1 MIVNEVPIPQALN
14 LSGKKPWEVQHID
27 TMDLWKFGDKKN
39 YMSLDLLTSLFNID
53 SSKSN
58 IDGSQVNKVYYSDN
72 QGLMEIVNY
81 CQEDVIAT
89 AQVYLKLK
97 GLPAVKK
104 ENITRVDQ

>member
-1 MIVNEVPIPQALN
+1 
-14 LSGKKPWEVQHID
+14 
-27 TMDLWKFGDKKN
+27 
-39 YMSLDLLTSLFNID
+39 MSLDLLTSLFNID

-58 IDGSQVNKVYYSDN
+58 IDGSQVNKVYYRDN

>member
-1 MIVNEVPIPQALN
+1 MILMVDWMEIMN
-14 LSGKKPWEVQHID
+14 LKFIHQILKV
-27 TMDLWKFGDKKN
+27 WKFGDKKN

-81 CQEDVIAT
+81 CQGDVIAT

-104 ENITRVDQ
+104 KNITRVDQ

>member
-1 MIVNEVPIPQALN
+1 MKIMN
-14 LSGKKPWEVQHID
+14 LKFIHQILKV
-27 TMDLWKFGDKKN
+27 WKFGDKKN

-58 IDGSQVNKVYYSDN
+58 IDGSQVNKVYYRDN

>member
-1 MIVNEVPIPQALN
+1 
-14 LSGKKPWEVQHID
+14 
-27 TMDLWKFGDKKN
+27 MDLWKFGDKKN

-58 IDGSQVNKVYYSDN
+58 IDGSQVNKVYYRDN